1 MYCQAPIQLLS
12 TQLLLNGPKQEISPA
27 LDFFHLYQHTSWMS
41 DKYFLLVPFQVWM
54 EKIAAK
60 GSQEG
65 LSTSSK

>member
-1 MYCQAPIQLLS
+1 MLS
-12 TQLLLNGPKQEISPA
+12 NKTKEKKRWSIMKREEKRDGTLA
-27 LDFFHLYQHTSWMS
+27 LV